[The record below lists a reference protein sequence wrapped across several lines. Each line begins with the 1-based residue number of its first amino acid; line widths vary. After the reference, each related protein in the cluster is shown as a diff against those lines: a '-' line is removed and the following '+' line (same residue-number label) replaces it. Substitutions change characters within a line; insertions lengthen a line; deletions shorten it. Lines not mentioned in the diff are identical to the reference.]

1 MKKYIMIT
9 LLFSSLLTLFSCGVL
24 PKKEASMNIEKGL
37 ESAIATFSEK
47 EQQYITFVA
56 KKLESHGF
64 PLDNLTRVDLQ
75 KPIKNVN
82 EYYAYNEVTFYSNP
96 AVYRKGEPYSA
107 SENVGLNWDSPTT
120 VYNEDGSVEFQFG
133 QKVNV
138 EDLIPVFYR
147 LNDSYSTVAAH
158 KNYDDIVEKID
169 KVFLGF
175 KEEPV
180 KTREERL
187 LELKKGQFESSRP
200 RTKLSRG
207 QSIAVFTSQG
217 IYELLY
223 NYEISIVEDTQNTD
237 LYELFISRL
246 DYKRSDL
253 EHYNEL
259 LDNCQLKI
267 DVKHSTIEVL
277 NCYDPT
283 FFPTPAVRKPIKFPD
298 TP

>member
-1 MKKYIMIT
+1 
-9 LLFSSLLTLFSCGVL
+9 
-24 PKKEASMNIEKGL
+24 MNIEKGL

-75 KPIKNVN
+75 KTIKNVN

-120 VYNEDGSVEFQFG
+120 VYNEDGSVEFQFA

-169 KVFLGF
+169 KVFLEF

-187 LELKKGQFESSRP
+187 LELKKGQSESSRL

-207 QSIAVFTSQG
+207 QSIASFTSQG

-237 LYELFISRL
+237 LYELFISGL

-259 LDNCQLKI
+259 RDNCQLKI

-283 FFPTPAVRKPIKFPD
+283 FFPTPAVSRPIKFPD
-298 TP
+298 TQ